1 MARLRTNRYQR
12 PHTEPVSVIRTFG
25 RRVTAGALLVLKIVM
40 VVVIVIVIVAL
51 KIVSTVLGGPAG
63 CQSEQCSDSD
73 TPDGDVG

>member
-1 MARLRTNRYQR
+1 MARLCTNRYQR

-40 VVVIVIVIVAL
+40 VVVIVIVAL

-73 TPDGDVG
+73 TSDGDVG